1 MTLKVGLIV
10 GREWSFPPAFIEE
23 VNRRDE
29 GVVAEY
35 VKLGAPHMDDPA
47 EYAVIIDRIS
57 HEVPFYRT
65 YLKQA
70 ALMGCAVVNNP
81 FMWTADDKFFG
92 AALATRLGIAHPK
105 TVVLP
110 NKEYIPGVV
119 HEESLRNLQYPLD
132 WQGIADY
139 IGMPC
144 ILKDAHG
151 GGWKD
156 VYVCNSLDE
165 LIHHYD
171 TSGLLTMIVQEFI
184 EWDQFIRCICIG
196 QDKVMPIKYDPGERK
211 YHVEHD
217 HLSPELGARVV
228 ADSLKLVRA
237 LGYDMNSMEW
247 AVRDGIPYAIDFMN
261 PAPDMDIYSLTPH
274 YFEWAVQSMADMAIS
289 LAKNPRRQVRD
300 LRWDALFTGSRETAA
315 GGDDGT
321 AGSASAGFAEGGQHG
336 SGTGGRSASDE
347 GGLGLGPG
355 GRTASEEEGPI
366 GSGSGGRVAAPGAA
380 EASFDDG
387 GVFGGSG
394 NRTGGTGTP
403 SAVDGPVGSGAG
415 GVTGGGEDVGASAGT
430 EAIRAEGGSVVDQ
443 SPMADLE
450 PPAEAP
456 APLPS
461 YSEPS
466 ESREGARSPG
476 VLSGSGAPDV
486 DAPSRGDAPS
496 EAEEQR

>member
-70 ALMGCAVVNNP
+70 ALQGCAVVNNP

-105 TVVLP
+105 TAVLP

-132 WQGIADY
+132 WQALVDY

-156 VYVCNSLDE
+156 VYVCRSLEE

-196 QDKVMPIKYDPGERK
+196 QDKVMPIKYDPKERR

-217 HLSPELGARVV
+217 HLGPELGARVV

-289 LAKNPRRQVRD
+289 LAKDPRRQVKD
-300 LRWDALFTGSRETAA
+300 LRWDALFTGSRET
-315 GGDDGT
+315 GDTGA
-321 AGSASAGFAEGGQHG
+321 AGSASTGFAEGGQHG
-336 SGTGGRSASDE
+336 SGTGRTESTATADE
-347 GGLGLGPG
+347 GGLGSGNG
-355 GRTASEEEGPI
+355 GRSDAS
-366 GSGSGGRVAAPGAA
+366 
-380 EASFDDG
+380 ASTLD
-387 GVFGGSG
+387 
-394 NRTGGTGTP
+394 TGQ
-403 SAVDGPVGSGAG
+403 VGS
-415 GVTGGGEDVGASAGT
+415 
-430 EAIRAEGGSVVDQ
+430 
-443 SPMADLE
+443 
-450 PPAEAP
+450 
-456 APLPS
+456 
-461 YSEPS
+461 
-466 ESREGARSPG
+466 
-476 VLSGSGAPDV
+476 
-486 DAPSRGDAPS
+486 
-496 EAEEQR
+496 